1 MGIHIWCNEITYR
14 EAYSGFMSL
23 RCIACSATL
32 IYLRDLAGK
41 QPAERARNILTV
53 PVGDMD
59 DTDELDTITDEII
72 QGGVTSVEA
81 MCKDRRICDDAA
93 GDAMW
98 RRHQILAN
106 LGLSGLVDLVFH
118 SDSDGYYTAGMA
130 TDILAWWTR
139 VGPFYRQAV
148 EQFVGEIPSESDMQE
163 RLDSIAK
170 RFCTGARV
178 AVKMNQGAD
187 VVSGG
192 IARMDELI
200 AVFREVV
207 ETGTHAHVC

>member
-1 MGIHIWCNEITYR
+1 MKGKTMAEPTEIKLRLPDKNTPGFLRRVR
-14 EAYSGFMSL
+14 EINAL
-23 RCIACSATL
+23 
-32 IYLRDLAGK
+32 
-41 QPAERARNILTV
+41 V
-53 PVGDMD
+53 
-59 DTDELDTITDEII
+59 
-72 QGGVTSVEA
+72 QGGS
-81 MCKDRRICDDAA
+81 
-93 GDAMW
+93 
-98 RRHQILAN
+98 
-106 LGLSGLVDLVFH
+106 LVD
-118 SDSDGYYTAGMA
+118 
-130 TDILAWWTR
+130 WWTR

-148 EQFVGEIPSESDMQE
+148 EQFVGEMPSESDMQE